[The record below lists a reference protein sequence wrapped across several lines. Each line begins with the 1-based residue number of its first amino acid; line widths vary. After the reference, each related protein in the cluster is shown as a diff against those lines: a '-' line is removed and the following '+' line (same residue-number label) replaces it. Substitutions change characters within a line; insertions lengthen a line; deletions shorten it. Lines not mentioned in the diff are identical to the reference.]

1 MADICETPHNYAI
14 ISAVARS
21 GGRRINKG
29 HFTTSAFKEDEII
42 LYHDEKIVKVDDDR
56 EN

>member
-21 GGRRINKG
+21 GGRSINKG
-29 HFTTSAFKEDEII
+29 HFTTSTFKEDEII